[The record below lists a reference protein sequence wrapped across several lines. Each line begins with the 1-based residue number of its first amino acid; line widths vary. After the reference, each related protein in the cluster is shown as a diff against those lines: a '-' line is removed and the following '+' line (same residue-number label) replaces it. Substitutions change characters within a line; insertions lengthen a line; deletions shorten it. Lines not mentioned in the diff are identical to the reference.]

1 MGKTV
6 KSVLIV
12 LMILSGAGIN
22 LKSGFGQSASSEDLP
37 AYKNPLIQTEK
48 RVEDLLSRMTPDE
61 KIGQLSCMLG
71 WEMYSKTGNKV
82 SPSDS
87 FKKAVK
93 EQQPGM
99 FWATLRADPWTE
111 KTLETGL
118 NPELAA
124 EATNLLQ
131 KYFIENTRL
140 GIPLLFAEECAHGH
154 MAIGTT
160 VFPTAI
166 GQGST
171 WNPGLIQQMAAATA
185 AEARAQG
192 AHIGYGP
199 ILDLARDPRW
209 SRVEETFGEDPYLNG
224 QMGIAVVKGFQGDGL
239 KSGKNLA
246 STLKHFTAYGAS
258 EGGHNGGNVRAGM
271 LELHSVFLPP
281 FNDAIQAGAI
291 SVMTAYNSIDGIP
304 CTSNRYL
311 LDDIVRGK
319 WGFEGFFVSD
329 LGGISAL
336 RSGHRIAETPA
347 QAAALALK
355 AGVDVDLGGE
365 DYGEKLKEALQNGQI
380 KITDIDQAV
389 RRVLKVKFEMGLFEN
404 PYVKPAEAKE
414 NARNREHILLHGRS
428 PANQSSF

>member
-1 MGKTV
+1 MQK
-6 KSVLIV
+6 KSFVFMSKLEKSILIV
-12 LMILSGAGIN
+12 SLIFLGAGIN
-22 LKSGFGQSASSEDLP
+22 LKSVFGQSASSEDLP

-199 ILDLARDPRW
+199 ILDLARDHRW
-209 SRVEETFGEDPYLNG
+209 
-224 QMGIAVVKGFQGDGL
+224 
-239 KSGKNLA
+239 
-246 STLKHFTAYGAS
+246 
-258 EGGHNGGNVRAGM
+258 
-271 LELHSVFLPP
+271 
-281 FNDAIQAGAI
+281 
-291 SVMTAYNSIDGIP
+291 
-304 CTSNRYL
+304 
-311 LDDIVRGK
+311 
-319 WGFEGFFVSD
+319 
-329 LGGISAL
+329 
-336 RSGHRIAETPA
+336 
-347 QAAALALK
+347 
-355 AGVDVDLGGE
+355 
-365 DYGEKLKEALQNGQI
+365 
-380 KITDIDQAV
+380 
-389 RRVLKVKFEMGLFEN
+389 
-404 PYVKPAEAKE
+404 
-414 NARNREHILLHGRS
+414 
-428 PANQSSF
+428 